1 MVGAMIDRSNFIDTL
16 RRARSASA
24 ASHFAEAEQL
34 YLTLLNSGLEREK
47 VLTEISQLYLR
58 SGQTEKSIQTLND
71 LVQLNP
77 ASVDYVIKLASVYAS
92 AGLPEE
98 SVNAY
103 RQALS
108 LNPELPNCLYNM
120 ALQLKKLG
128 KLTESEQAYKEAISR
143 GISGQDEVFNNLAL
157 VYSELNE
164 PQRAEECFE
173 RALAINPNYI
183 PALFN
188 LAGLEE
194 ERGHK
199 EKAESLYRH
208 VLALRN
214 DYYPALCRL
223 AYLSDV
229 ASRDDP
235 IIRQLKSALQ
245 HSSIAPLEREEL
257 WFALGKVLDDCANY
271 EEAFQA
277 YYSANNIGR
286 MRFREYR
293 KDRQENFITELMETF
308 DSNWFSSSHSENT
321 GFSPVFICGM
331 LRSGSTLVEK
341 VLGSHSRITAGGELE
356 YIPMLVRQL
365 GDGYPRSLRQMGG
378 EYFQDAAQGYRRFV
392 QERLGS
398 PEFFTDKRP
407 DNFLHVGLIKSL
419 FPDAKIIWTRRGLL
433 DNCLSIYF
441 QQLGAGMNYSVELD
455 SIGHYYQQHVRLMEH
470 WKSIFPTTIEEVE
483 YESFV
488 SAPRRQLE
496 RLFEFIGL
504 EWEESCL
511 DFTGGEGSVKT
522 ASIWQVR
529 KPLYKK
535 SVDRYRNYAKQ
546 LRLLKKYI

>member
-1 MVGAMIDRSNFIDTL
+1 MIDRSNFVDTL
-16 RRARSASA
+16 RRARSAYA
-24 ASHFAEAEQL
+24 ASHFSEAEQL

-47 VLTEISQLYLR
+47 VLTEVCQLYLR
-58 SGQTEKSIQTLND
+58 SGQTIKAVQILKD
-71 LVQLNP
+71 LVRLNP
-77 ASVDYVIKLASVYAS
+77 TCVDYVIKLASVCIS

-98 SVNAY
+98 GVSAY
-103 RQALS
+103 QQALS
-108 LNPELPNCLYNM
+108 LNPDLPNCLYNL
-120 ALQLKKLG
+120 ALQLRKLG
-128 KLTESEQAYKEAISR
+128 RLVESAKAYEEAISR

-173 RALAINPNYI
+173 RALTINPNYT

-188 LAGLEE
+188 RAGLEE

-208 VLALRN
+208 VLAQQN

-223 AYLSDV
+223 AYLGDV
-229 ASRDDP
+229 TSRDDP

-245 HSSIAPLEREEL
+245 HSSVPPLEREEL
-257 WFALGKVLDDCANY
+257 WFALGKVLDDCASY

-286 MRFREYR
+286 ARFIEYR
-293 KDRQENFITELMETF
+293 KDLQEKFITELMETF
-308 DSNWFSSSHSENT
+308 SSNWFSSAHSENT
-321 GFSPVFICGM
+321 DFTPIFICGM
-331 LRSGSTLVEK
+331 LRSGSTLLEK
-341 VLGSHSRITAGGELE
+341 FLGRHSRITAGGELE
-356 YIPMLVRQL
+356 YFPQLVRQI
-365 GDGYPRSLRQMGG
+365 GGGYPRSLRKMEV
-378 EYFQDAAQGYRRFV
+378 EYFQNAAREYRRFLR
-392 QERLGS
+392 ERLGS
-398 PEFFTDKRP
+398 PEYLTDKRP

-419 FPDAKIIWTRRGLL
+419 FPAAKIIWTRRELL

-441 QQLGAGMNYSVELD
+441 QQLGDAMNYSVDLD
-455 SIGHYYQQHVRLMEH
+455 SIGHYYQQHVRLMEY
-470 WKSIFPTTIEEVE
+470 WKSLFPSSIEEVN

-488 SAPRRQLE
+488 SSPRGNLE
-496 RLFEFIGL
+496 RLLEFIGL
-504 EWEESCL
+504 EWEDSCL

-535 SVDRYRNYAKQ
+535 SSGRHKNYE
-546 LRLLKKYI
+546 KYLEPLQKYL